1 MTDGV
6 GQTTLAPRG
15 PDVHVGESPL
25 LFYAVGRDKLI
36 AVPRESAGVC
46 MEEFRLM
53 ETVVENYLQA
63 VEELAQHQSNY
74 AALMSSDRT
83 LGQPYLRAKESLER
97 DIRSLQHRVE
107 NTNLE
112 LKSTIEPLTDF
123 SSQTNKVMELI
134 PIRRGGSRTE
144 HFRLAY
150 ARSHILS
157 VVSEEIPL
165 PDGGA
170 QGVPGGSVLTN
181 GRVDWDKLHRQ
192 MTNVRGEAKIKI
204 DFPWFDDWLKAEKES
219 VDLFK
224 WSAEINRNLEAKH
237 AVVVGEEHDPDS
249 YKVEL
254 SAEAQLMRWTY
265 GASGL
270 SGEFNP
276 FEGKATVK
284 ADGKAELV
292 LAEAKGA
299 IDYYTPAGG
308 LMLACELPGQDQ
320 IFDLGMVRSHAFLA
334 VAGGVGA
341 SIAAELNLNVEMKS
355 GRLSANGIEG
365 GLVQF
370 GLPGEQRAIIRQN
383 SDGAT
388 DSTEAKIGMAAFA
401 GGEAEVTVGVQ
412 LEWKSPEAGHKFK
425 PFAKT
430 APGGAA
436 VAGIGMGAEFSVSY
450 RNGKFRIA
458 AKVGLCFGLG
468 AKGKIDFEVDAG
480 LVMEFAKW
488 VYYQL
493 KNINYKRLFFI
504 DSEAFYTLSN
514 MLLLSIGYGG
524 EVREYMYDGADLIG
538 DKVGEMFGEI
548 SRGYAD
554 ARGRGGLAEK
564 INSEPGILEI
574 TSPEVKG
581 SIIYFLINI
590 NGFDKYHPAN
600 RDLEGWLS
608 NPSIFG
614 SMTDRKVA
622 IMKVFSYVQSR
633 SEYRNVMQRVT
644 LNVGDERDWREAERE
659 VMRFLQLGEEDYPW
673 PVSTSYP
680 EMLKSI
686 YENDL
691 RETASVGTVPVKNG
705 TREYSQ
711 QSARGRE
718 FGLPCENQTQ
728 RLVYA

>member
-1 MTDGV
+1 
-6 GQTTLAPRG
+6 
-15 PDVHVGESPL
+15 
-25 LFYAVGRDKLI
+25 
-36 AVPRESAGVC
+36 

-170 QGVPGGSVLTN
+170 QGAPGGSVLTN

-341 SIAAELNLNVEMKS
+341 SVAAELNLNVEMKS

-504 DSEAFYTLSN
+504 DAEAYVALSN
-514 MLLLSIGYGG
+514 IVLLSIGYG
-524 EVREYMYDGADLIG
+524 EEMEEFMYDG
-538 DKVGEMFGEI
+538 VGAISATTEKMWTSLVSSYDDAEI
-548 SRGYAD
+548 RSE
-554 ARGRGGLAEK
+554 LAER
-564 INSEPGILEI
+564 INEIPNLLAI
-574 TSPEVKG
+574 TSPDSKG
-581 SIIYFLINI
+581 GIVYWLMQVNYFDR
-590 NGFDKYHPAN
+590 FHPGN
-600 RDLEGWLS
+600 RDWGVLFDDFTL
-608 NPSIFG
+608 FG
-614 SMTDRKVA
+614 RMVERKEA
-622 IMKVFSYVQSR
+622 IMVVFSLVQSKG
-633 SEYRNVMQRVT
+633 EYDNVMQRVT
-644 LNVGDERDWREAERE
+644 VSVGSKIEPEEGERRVLE
-659 VMRFLQLGEEDYPW
+659 FLALGE
-673 PVSTSYP
+673 VGGNVLSSNYP
-680 EMLKSI
+680 ER
-686 YENDL
+686 L
-691 RETASVGTVPVKNG
+691 RELRDNLKPVASVGSEVVRNG
-705 TREYSQ
+705 TRGYFN
-711 QSARGRE
+711 QSSVNEE
-718 FGLPCENQTQ
+718 FYRPCENPTEC
-728 RLVYA
+728 VV